1 MLDFEFELPKQLARR
16 ERRRAHP
23 ECILR
28 HVRKQL
34 RQTVARLLKK
44 RDERRIARE
53 LLARLLY
60 VGRRLIKA
68 RCQRQRGSSH
78 RRGRTGPQDALG
90 MVSDAFTDDC
100 RNFGRRRSCAG
111 GGPAQHLWQLPRRRP
126 RDTQAHIVPPPADQA
141 PARCRCGDD
150 SSNDVRAG
158 LPWARAAPAR
168 CATPA
173 VARTARTSSLVAPSP
188 PNASGRRRSDAA
200 TSCSRSEPVTAFS
213 QRSSRA
219 GPVASSRS
227 RSTPSGWRVCA
238 SASRGLR
245 SNGGSWPGYKMV
257 RVSPLF
263 DEPIWREYT
272 GCAWPLGRRR
282 NMLLLRSGQ
291 SRARRYRVLYSN
303 YCDSVGG

>member
-90 MVSDAFTDDC
+90 MVSDAFNDGC
-100 RNFGRRRSCAG
+100 RNFARRRSVRGRWTCATPVAAATNASEG
-111 GGPAQHLWQLPRRRP
+111 TLRR
-126 RDTQAHIVPPPADQA
+126 TMTYIVPPPADQA
-141 PARCRCGDD
+141 PARCLCDDD
-150 SSNDVRAG
+150 SSMTLAVVFRGRAPRP
-158 LPWARAAPAR
+158 LVAR
-168 CATPA
+168 CP
-173 VARTARTSSLVAPSP
+173 PS
-188 PNASGRRRSDAA
+188 R
-200 TSCSRSEPVTAFS
+200 V
-213 QRSSRA
+213 
-219 GPVASSRS
+219 GPELPR
-227 RSTPSGWRVCA
+227 
-238 SASRGLR
+238 
-245 SNGGSWPGYKMV
+245 
-257 RVSPLF
+257 
-263 DEPIWREYT
+263 
-272 GCAWPLGRRR
+272 
-282 NMLLLRSGQ
+282 
-291 SRARRYRVLYSN
+291 
-303 YCDSVGG
+303 